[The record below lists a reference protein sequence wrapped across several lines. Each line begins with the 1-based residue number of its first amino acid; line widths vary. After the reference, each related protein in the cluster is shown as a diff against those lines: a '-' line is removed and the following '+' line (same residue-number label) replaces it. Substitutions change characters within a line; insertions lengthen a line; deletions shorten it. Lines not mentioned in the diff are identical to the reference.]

1 MIMEQKL
8 RCVEVRTT
16 DGKPILNLHLVYG
29 SDGSGSQSASN
40 KGQTGQASMPSSND
54 SSMTDA
60 QRRYL
65 FRLLAEQG
73 LEENQAHERL
83 KGLFGVESLQEVSKA
98 EASAMIERLLEK
110 S

>member
-1 MIMEQKL
+1 MEQKV
-8 RCVEVRTT
+8 RCVEVRMP

-29 SDGSGSQSASN
+29 PGGSGNQSASN
-40 KGQTGQASMPSSND
+40 KGQTGQASTPSAND

-65 FRLLAEQG
+65 FRILAEQG
-73 LEENQAHERL
+73 LEEDQAHQRL

-110 S
+110 A

>member
-1 MIMEQKL
+1 MEQKV
-8 RCVEVRTT
+8 RCVEVRTP

-29 SDGSGSQSASN
+29 PGGSGSQSASN
-40 KGQTGQASMPSSND
+40 KGQMGQAGTPSSND
-54 SSMTDA
+54 SLMTDA

-73 LEENQAHERL
+73 LEEDQAHQRL
-83 KGLFGVESLQEVSKA
+83 KGMFGVESLQEVSKA

-110 S
+110 T